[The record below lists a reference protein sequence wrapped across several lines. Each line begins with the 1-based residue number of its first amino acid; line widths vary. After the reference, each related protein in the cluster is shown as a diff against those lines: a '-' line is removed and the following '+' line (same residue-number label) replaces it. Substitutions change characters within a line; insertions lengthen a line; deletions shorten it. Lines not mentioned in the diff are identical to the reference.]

1 MKSWDKKNGETRGF
15 ICSQSNIILL
25 AHLNIYYFAFK
36 YILLCILI
44 YITLHFNI
52 YYFGTAYNVSKK

>member
-1 MKSWDKKNGETRGF
+1 MKSWDKKNEETRGF

-36 YILLCILI
+36 YN
-44 YITLHFNI
+44 ITLHLNI
-52 YYFGTAYNVSKK
+52 YYFAF